1 MPLTLTPSVAR
12 ALRGRDASQLRGA
25 ALGRPSVAPGPR
37 AFARGGA
44 GTVRIV
50 CIAAGLEGASDAGRD
65 EAWEA
70 AQRVAADIRR
80 RNPTTDF
87 GAPKP
92 ELPKKGATNA
102 ELNNR
107 YVDGGLPRDAPLPLS
122 LAYRFDEVRTLAPQ
136 PSRATLFRR
145 LSRAVRSRVQTR
157 VGAAKPCTIS
167 ESQSCSVRALPRALP
182 RWWARQPQL
191 PRHVPAP
198 RSAVAAT
205 LLSVVSALR

>member
-1 MPLTLTPSVAR
+1 M
-12 ALRGRDASQLRGA
+12 
-25 ALGRPSVAPGPR
+25 
-37 AFARGGA
+37 
-44 GTVRIV
+44 RIV

-122 LAYRFDEVRTLAPQ
+122 LAYRFDEVRPLAPSHPALASAAFQ
-136 PSRATLFRR
+136 AALTRGALARPDAYRRRKTMHHLGVAVVLGACTAT
-145 LSRAVRSRVQTR
+145 
-157 VGAAKPCTIS
+157 
-167 ESQSCSVRALPRALP
+167 
-182 RWWARQPQL
+182 
-191 PRHVPAP
+191 
-198 RSAVAAT
+198 
-205 LLSVVSALR
+205 